1 MLSHE
6 TYAIVRMTLQNV
18 VSLLCKPKG
27 FTRRNSLTDKAMGP
41 MPLKGNRDVD
51 LTVINSKF

>member
-1 MLSHE
+1 MLSHA

-27 FTRRNSLTDKAMGP
+27 VYSMKLSDGQGDGSYAFEGK
-41 MPLKGNRDVD
+41 
-51 LTVINSKF
+51 